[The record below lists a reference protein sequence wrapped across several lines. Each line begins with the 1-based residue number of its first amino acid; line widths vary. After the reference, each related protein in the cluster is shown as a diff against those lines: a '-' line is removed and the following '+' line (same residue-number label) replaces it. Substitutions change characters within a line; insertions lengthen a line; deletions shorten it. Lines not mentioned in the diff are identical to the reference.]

1 MGQLIDGAHHLPFE
15 HLITEGAYQVG
26 ATYERSNINKRI
38 ISFPVILGGPKYS
51 AHAYRMIETNFW
63 DSLPHDKPFWLGC
76 HTMFGGWRWIE
87 VRLAEVVK
95 TPMKID
101 SVAFQNNTMQW
112 EIKLLACKPWYAKR
126 MLIERWTAHP
136 ETVAAR
142 GFDEETISI
151 ANRGDMPARFL
162 AMYTGP
168 GRAWIQDGIT
178 SRMVELPLLTSKDG
192 YALVDSNEGRA
203 PSPGPPTR
211 WTTSS
216 TTGSAAPASS
226 TSSSMTSPPWGFR
239 CGGASMS
246 GSPAISRRA
255 PSPTSKSVTT
265 PRGSGHSDDA
275 AKVHQAGMTSPLD
288 ALYTGV
294 EGLIQPPLEFT
305 RHLAG
310 ALQSHVI
317 GALDKPLPQQDPLSA
332 YRYLNARRQTLVD
345 SVKQRP
351 LIRMQDKNYKQLATL
366 GGRCPASPKRWP
378 PIPVKPLWCCGVGII
393 SVTSSAT
400 PSALRRIST

>member
-1 MGQLIDGAHHLPFE
+1 MPPKLLNKAEQAMFQNWDSACAALHIPQQGQATRWVLLGATGILWELEGRHRGRQGARMGQLIDGAHHLPFE

-192 YALVDSNEGRA
+192 YALVDSNEGAR
-203 PSPGPPTR
+203 TL
-211 WTTSS
+211 
-216 TTGSAAPASS
+216 TGATDPVDNIFYD
-226 TSSSMTSPPWGFR
+226 W
-239 CGGASMS
+239 
-246 GSPAISRRA
+246 I
-255 PSPTSKSVTT
+255 
-265 PRGSGHSDDA
+265 RGSRILDFFLHDIAALGVPVWRRKYVRFTSDIPPRTVA
-275 AKVHQAGMTSPLD
+275 NIKVRHDTAGGQVILMMP
-288 ALYTGV
+288 
-294 EGLIQPPLEFT
+294 QRFT
-305 RHLAG
+305 R
-310 ALQSHVI
+310 
-317 GALDKPLPQQDPLSA
+317 
-332 YRYLNARRQTLVD
+332 
-345 SVKQRP
+345 
-351 LIRMQDKNYKQLATL
+351 
-366 GGRCPASPKRWP
+366 
-378 PIPVKPLWCCGVGII
+378 PV
-393 SVTSSAT
+393 
-400 PSALRRIST
+400 